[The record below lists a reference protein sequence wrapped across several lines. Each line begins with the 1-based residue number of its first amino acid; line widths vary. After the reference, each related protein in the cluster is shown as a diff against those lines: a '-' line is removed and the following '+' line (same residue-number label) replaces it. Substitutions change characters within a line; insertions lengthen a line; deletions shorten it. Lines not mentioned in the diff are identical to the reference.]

1 MTVTA
6 SRDAAL
12 AAQFPEPPPAAP
24 ATPVHLP
31 RRRRPRAAD
40 TTGRARA
47 APRRAAAPA
56 KPPDQSAER
65 LTARAKGLEFE
76 IPLYK
81 YESLFRKQED
91 LLEPKPEPAAKPAN

>member
-12 AAQFPEPPPAAP
+12 AAKFPEPPPAAP
-24 ATPVHLP
+24 ATPASP
-31 RRRRPRAAD
+31 AGRRRPRQPHH
-40 TTGRARA
+40 R
-47 APRRAAAPA
+47 PRLRQPQHRCRPA
-56 KPPDQSAER
+56 KAPDQSAER

-81 YESLFRKQED
+81 YETLFRKRED